1 MSDLNERSMLSQNL
15 IKLRK
20 KHGLTQEDLSSR
32 SGVSRRT
39 IALYETKAAK
49 PPLKNIEKIAAALH
63 VKIEDLTGKMTVRNS
78 SKMDVDFTTVDSR
91 TLKKFKQI
99 LDLPPEQRHMIYS
112 MVDSLSKKNSS
123 KAS

>member
-1 MSDLNERSMLSQNL
+1 MTGLNGRSTLAKNI

-20 KHGLTQEDLSSR
+20 KHGLSQEDLAKL

-49 PPLKNIEKIAAALH
+49 PPLKNIEKIADALK
-63 VKIEDLTGKMTVRNS
+63 VKIEALTGKESV
-78 SKMDVDFTTVDSR
+78 KGIGKLDIDFATIDSR

-99 LDLPPEQRHMIYS
+99 LELSPEQRHMIYS
-112 MVDSLSKKNSS
+112 LVDSLAKKNID
-123 KAS
+123 KK